1 MSGMTLT
8 SGQVL
13 AARYALLRRLGD
25 GRTAEVWLARDRE
38 DRVDRVLKILRPQLL
53 AADAERE
60 RFLHAADLQRGID
73 HPNVLRCTELHDGE
87 VVFAVFAND
96 AIADLSRQRGAAAQR
111 LIPLLDRVAAGLAA
125 VHAHGLVHRDL
136 KSANV
141 LLTDDGRPML
151 TDFGLAA
158 RVGDESA
165 ASGSSPFTSSP
176 QQLAGCAPQVTDDIY
191 SFGAMTYELLSGYPP
206 FYPDADVALAATAPP
221 ALPVVRG
228 AMPPQLDGLVRRC
241 LARQPEQRP
250 QSAVEVRD
258 LLQSMTVAA
267 PEPVAIRDEVS
278 RATLRAPDPPP
289 VAIEPQWRK
298 PAASGPSPGELRSQG
313 FRRGLLAAALS
324 LLLVAA
330 GMVFFVLPQW
340 VERNDAA
347 VVAPAPPAAVKP
359 APAAPAAPVRDLQQL
374 AELKRQFDELR
385 PVVAGRLAGLEQ
397 RSAGSWA
404 GAQFARG
411 KQRLAA
417 ADVASGSREYSV
429 ALTRLR
435 EADADLKAVEQRVDA
450 TLRAA
455 LAAGLA
461 AVETG
466 DAVAARREFDTALA
480 IDASNA
486 AARRGLRRLD
496 TLDEV
501 RRLLAEAAEQER
513 SGQTDAAKATYRKA
527 LALDPDTGAARNAL
541 ARLDAQAA
549 GNAFGAAVADA
560 LAAMSRKDYAA
571 AREAFERAGRIRPA
585 APEVREGLEQIE
597 RAIGDRSIGSHLEA
611 AQKAEREERW
621 GEALVEY
628 RKALKIDANLLAAQQ
643 GVERAEPRA
652 MLDAELTSY
661 LQRPERVF
669 SSDMRGAARATIAQ
683 ASAVQNPGPVLSG
696 QISELRSLVTA
707 AETPIRLAIASDN
720 QTEVVIYRV
729 GKLGAFERKDM
740 ELLPGRY
747 TVVGTRAGFRDVR
760 REVTIMPGRE
770 PPAVVIRCE
779 EQI

>member
-1 MSGMTLT
+1 MSGMTLA

-38 DRVDRVLKILRPQLL
+38 DRIDRVLKILRPELL
-53 AADAERE
+53 AADAERT
-60 RFLHAADLQRGID
+60 RFLHGAELQRGID
-73 HPNVLRCTELHDGE
+73 HPNVLRCTELHVGE

-165 ASGSSPFTSSP
+165 AGGGSPFTSSP
-176 QQLAGCAPQVTDDIY
+176 QQLAGSAPRVTDDIY

-206 FYPDADVALAATAPP
+206 FYPDADGALVATGPP
-221 ALPVVRG
+221 ALPVIRG
-228 AMPPQLDGLVRRC
+228 AMPPPLEGLVRRC

-250 QSAVEVRD
+250 QSATELRD
-258 LLQSMTVAA
+258 LLQSMTASA
-267 PEPVAIRDEVS
+267 PEPVAVRDDVA
-278 RATLRAPDPPP
+278 RAALRAPDPPP
-289 VAIEPQWRK
+289 TAIEPQWRR
-298 PAASGPSPGELRSQG
+298 PAASEPSPGELRSQG
-313 FRRGLLAAALS
+313 FRRGLLAAALA

-330 GMVFFVLPQW
+330 GLVFFALPQW
-340 VERNDAA
+340 VERNEA
-347 VVAPAPPAAVKP
+347 VARAPVPSVAVKP
-359 APAAPAAPVRDLQQL
+359 APAAPARDLQQL
-374 AELKRQFDELR
+374 AELKRQVDELR
-385 PVVAGRLAGLEQ
+385 PVVAGRLASLEK
-397 RSAGSWA
+397 RSAGSWG

-429 ALTRLR
+429 ALACLR
-435 EADADLKAVEQRVDA
+435 EADADLQAVEQRVDA

-455 LAAGLA
+455 LAAGFA
-461 AVETG
+461 AVESG
-466 DAVAARREFDTALA
+466 DAVAARRQFDTALA

-486 AARRGLRRLD
+486 AAKRGLRRLD
-496 TLDEV
+496 TLNEV

-513 SGQTDAAKATYRKA
+513 NGQTDSAAVTYRKA
-527 LALDPDTGAARNAL
+527 LSLDPDTVAARSAL
-541 ARLDAQAA
+541 ARLDAHAT
-549 GNAFGAAVADA
+549 GNAFGAAVAEA
-560 LAAMSRKDYAA
+560 LAAMSRKDYPA
-571 AREAFERAGRIRPA
+571 ARAAFERAGRIRPA

-621 GEALVEY
+621 GDALIEY

-683 ASAVQNPGPVLSG
+683 ASAVQNPGPVLSR
-696 QISELRSLVTA
+696 QVSELRNLVAA

-740 ELLPGRY
+740 DLLPGRY
-747 TVVGTRAGFRDVR
+747 TIVGTRAGFRDVR
-760 REVTIMPGRE
+760 REVTIMPGHE
-770 PPAVVIRCE
+770 PPALVIRCE
-779 EQI
+779 EPI